1 MVCGLF
7 GTTKRE
13 VPLNKEFFYP
23 LIYTKYNGEIYISV
37 SNQYYNFVLNN
48 IKDIDFTKL
57 DNKHIIAFFKKIF
70 SDVLENFEV
79 KEMYRMYRETKL
91 NITGNDAV
99 LLNESNKKYFI
110 NTGKK
115 SNDVS
120 FKEKKWKELKNIIDT
135 EMIYIIKTENKIT
148 SMAYVSDIFA
158 EGANIVVSTDEKNRR
173 KGHGKKVVAHLTNSV
188 IERKLLPIYFV
199 NVNNK
204 PSINLAKSLGYINIT
219 DEIVVCFKKY
229 KIFI

>member
-37 SNQYYNFVLNN
+37 SNQYYNLVLNN

-57 DNKHIIAFFKKIF
+57 NNKHIIAFFKKIF

>member
-173 KGHGKKVVAHLTNSV
+173 KGHGKKVVARLTNSI

-199 NVNNK
+199 NINNK
-204 PSINLAKSLGYINIT
+204 PSINLAKSLGYINIA
-219 DEIVVCFKKY
+219 DEIVVCFKK
-229 KIFI
+229 

>member
-23 LIYTKYNGEIYISV
+23 LIYTKYNGEIYISG
-37 SNQYYNFVLNN
+37 SNQYYNLVLNN

-79 KEMYRMYRETKL
+79 KEMYRMYRDTKL

-99 LLNESNKKYFI
+99 LLNESNKKYFM

-158 EGANIVVSTDEKNRR
+158 ERANIIVSTDEKNRK
-173 KGHGKKVVAHLTNSV
+173 KGYGKKVVVRLTNSV

-199 NVNNK
+199 NINNK

-219 DEIVVCFKKY
+219 DEIVVCFKK
-229 KIFI
+229 

>member
-7 GTTKRE
+7 GTAKRE

-37 SNQYYNFVLNN
+37 LNQYYNLVLNN

-99 LLNESNKKYFI
+99 LLNESNKKYFM

-158 EGANIVVSTDEKNRR
+158 EGANIVVSTDEKNRK
-173 KGHGKKVVAHLTNSV
+173 KGYGKKVVAQLTNSI

-204 PSINLAKSLGYINIT
+204 PSINLAKSLGYINIA
-219 DEIVVCFKKY
+219 DEIVVCFKK
-229 KIFI
+229 

>member
-99 LLNESNKKYFI
+99 LLNENNKKYFM

>member
-23 LIYTKYNGEIYISV
+23 LIYTKYNGEIYISG
-37 SNQYYNFVLNN
+37 SNQYYNLVLNN

-79 KEMYRMYRETKL
+79 KEMYRMYRDTKL

-99 LLNESNKKYFI
+99 LLNKNNKKYFM

-158 EGANIVVSTDEKNRR
+158 EGANIVVSTDEKNRK
-173 KGHGKKVVAHLTNSV
+173 KGYGKKVVTRLTNSV

-199 NVNNK
+199 NINNK
-204 PSINLAKSLGYINIT
+204 PSINLAKSLGYINIA
-219 DEIVVCFKKY
+219 DEIVVCFKK
-229 KIFI
+229 

>member
-37 SNQYYNFVLNN
+37 LNQYYNLVLNN

-91 NITGNDAV
+91 NITENDAV
-99 LLNESNKKYFI
+99 LLNESNKKYFM

-120 FKEKKWKELKNIIDT
+120 FKEKKWNELKNIIDT
-135 EMIYIIKTENKIT
+135 GMIYIIKTENKIT

-173 KGHGKKVVAHLTNSV
+173 KGHGKKVVARLTNSI

-199 NVNNK
+199 NINNK
-204 PSINLAKSLGYINIT
+204 PSINLAKSLGYINIA
-219 DEIVVCFKKY
+219 DEIVVCFKK
-229 KIFI
+229 

>member
-37 SNQYYNFVLNN
+37 LNQYYNLVLNN

-99 LLNESNKKYFI
+99 LLNESNKKYFM

-120 FKEKKWKELKNIIDT
+120 FKEKKWNELKNIIDT
-135 EMIYIIKTENKIT
+135 GMIYIIKTENKIT

-158 EGANIVVSTDEKNRR
+158 EGANIVVSTDEKNRK
-173 KGHGKKVVAHLTNSV
+173 KGYGKKVVARLTNSI

-204 PSINLAKSLGYINIT
+204 PSINLAKSLGYINIA
-219 DEIVVCFKKY
+219 DEIVVCFKK
-229 KIFI
+229 

>member
-7 GTTKRE
+7 GTAKRE
-13 VPLNKEFFYP
+13 VPLNNEFFYS

-57 DNKHIIAFFKKIF
+57 DNKHIIAFFKKLF

-79 KEMYRMYRETKL
+79 KEMYRMYRDTKL

-99 LLNESNKKYFI
+99 LLNESNKKYFM

-120 FKEKKWKELKNIIDT
+120 FKEKKWKKLKNIIDT

-158 EGANIVVSTDEKNRR
+158 EGANIVVSTDEKNRK
-173 KGHGKKVVAHLTNSV
+173 KGYGKKVVARLTNSV

-199 NVNNK
+199 NINNK
-204 PSINLAKSLGYINIT
+204 PSINLAKSLGYINIA
-219 DEIVVCFKKY
+219 DEIVVCFKK
-229 KIFI
+229 

>member
-79 KEMYRMYRETKL
+79 KEMYRMYRDTKL
-91 NITGNDAV
+91 NIIGNDAV
-99 LLNESNKKYFI
+99 LLNENNKKYFM

-120 FKEKKWKELKNIIDT
+120 FKEKKWKKLKNIIDT

-173 KGHGKKVVAHLTNSV
+173 KGHGKKVVARLTNSI

-199 NVNNK
+199 NINNK
-204 PSINLAKSLGYINIT
+204 PSINLAKSLGYINIA
-219 DEIVVCFKKY
+219 DEIVVCFKK
-229 KIFI
+229 

>member
-37 SNQYYNFVLNN
+37 SNQYYNLVLNN

-79 KEMYRMYRETKL
+79 KEMYRMYRDTKL

-99 LLNESNKKYFI
+99 LLNESNKKCFM

-158 EGANIVVSTDEKNRR
+158 EGANIVVSTDEKNRK
-173 KGHGKKVVAHLTNSV
+173 KGYGKKVVVRLTNSI

-204 PSINLAKSLGYINIT
+204 PSINLAKSLGYINIA
-219 DEIVVCFKKY
+219 DEIVVCFKK
-229 KIFI
+229 

>member
-1 MVCGLF
+1 
-7 GTTKRE
+7 
-13 VPLNKEFFYP
+13 
-23 LIYTKYNGEIYISV
+23 
-37 SNQYYNFVLNN
+37 
-48 IKDIDFTKL
+48 
-57 DNKHIIAFFKKIF
+57 
-70 SDVLENFEV
+70 
-79 KEMYRMYRETKL
+79 MYRDTKL

-99 LLNESNKKYFI
+99 LLNKNNKKYFM

-173 KGHGKKVVAHLTNSV
+173 KGYGKKVVAQLTNSI

-199 NVNNK
+199 NINNK
-204 PSINLAKSLGYINIT
+204 PSINLTKSLEYINIA
-219 DEIVVCFKKY
+219 DEIVVCVKKE
-229 KIFI
+229 KMFI